1 MPSNKQLSI
10 SCSECQN
17 ADIAPRDFQGF
28 LRNFQNLIGA
38 IYIVFLAPFRHLVNS
53 LIFTQVQ
60 DRRTLPGHRG
70 YLGLGAASQTVDAYF
85 KTVLILNG
93 LRGWEHLFWRQ
104 SLRVPAVPLGSG
116 IAQPRHNT
124 TQHPLAKEWNQQDG
138 RFFWPSC
145 GKFVFRGTRTHLQN
159 SYFIVS
165 VLTGQPPAFLANNAL
180 LGCRKPL

>member
-17 ADIAPRDFQGF
+17 EDIAPRDFQGF

-124 TQHPLAKEWNQQDG
+124 TQHDTTPTCQGVESARWTLLLAELWQV
-138 RFFWPSC
+138 RFPWHPNSFA
-145 GKFVFRGTRTHLQN
+145 KFILHCVCPHWTTASF
-159 SYFIVS
+159 S
-165 VLTGQPPAFLANNAL
+165 GQ
-180 LGCRKPL
+180 

>member
-1 MPSNKQLSI
+1 M
-10 SCSECQN
+10 
-17 ADIAPRDFQGF
+17 
-28 LRNFQNLIGA
+28 
-38 IYIVFLAPFRHLVNS
+38 
-53 LIFTQVQ
+53 Q

-124 TQHPLAKEWNQQDG
+124 TQHDTTRHNTHLPRSGISKMDASSG
-138 RFFWPSC
+138 RAVASSFSVAPELICKIHTSLCLSSLDNRQLFWPIMRC
-145 GKFVFRGTRTHLQN
+145 
-159 SYFIVS
+159 
-165 VLTGQPPAFLANNAL
+165 LAAENL
-180 LGCRKPL
+180 CDSKT